1 MKVGD
6 LVKGRESGK
15 IGVIVDIETW
25 YGGVNGK
32 KPYHCCLMGD
42 DRIWFFGDDLEVIA

>member
-6 LVKGRESGK
+6 LIREKAYPTG
-15 IGVIVDIETW
+15 T
-25 YGGVNGK
+25 
-32 KPYHCCLMGD
+32 CLMGD